1 MACHTKELSLNT
13 AELEESSPLKHK
25 DASLKSANNTNKK
38 NKKVLCPKNDE
49 NSSTKTLS
57 KAKNEEFFCPKNDE
71 NFSTKTLSKTE
82 NEEFSC
88 PIDDE
93 NNSKED
99 SVALMVRKIDKISKP
114 NNLNCRKNPKNTKI
128 QEYKSRLIHFFKDSR
143 LSGIPLAVGRNI
155 CLATWHIQS
164 FKNMK
169 NKNNT
174 LECVEIS
181 FIYDKNA
188 ITSLD
193 LLHDISK
200 LCYIAAGTN

>member
-1 MACHTKELSLNT
+1 MASHTEELSLNT

-25 DASLKSANNTNKK
+25 DASLKSANNNKK
-38 NKKVLCPKNDE
+38 NKKVFSPKNDE

-57 KAKNEEFFCPKNDE
+57 KTKNEEFSCPKNDE

-82 NEEFSC
+82 NEEFYC

-164 FKNMK
+164 FKKMK

>member
-57 KAKNEEFFCPKNDE
+57 KAKNEEFSCPKNDE
-71 NFSTKTLSKTE
+71 NFSTKTHSKTE

-99 SVALMVRKIDKISKP
+99 SVALMVRKIDKMSKP
-114 NNLNCRKNPKNTKI
+114 NNLKSRKNPKNTKI
-128 QEYKSRLIHFFKDSR
+128 QEYQSRLIHFFKDSR
-143 LSGIPLAVGRNI
+143 LSGIPLAIGRI
-155 CLATWHIQS
+155 ECMSCHVAYTIIQ
-164 FKNMK
+164 KYEK
-169 NKNNT
+169 
-174 LECVEIS
+174 
-181 FIYDKNA
+181 
-188 ITSLD
+188 
-193 LLHDISK
+193 
-200 LCYIAAGTN
+200 